1 MDTAAD
7 AARSSDS
14 SEGCSVGVT
23 QAEAAVSRV
32 EASGTQA
39 AAVAV
44 DASVVVVYSIAA
56 AVDSAVDR
64 TAVDRTVAAA
74 EQAVVRAVVDTAP
87 AMLHTAA
94 AAEAVDKGIVAVFS
108 ENYSAA
114 AAAAAEDLV
123 AEALTLDA
131 LDIQGPT
138 LAELS
143 AELLQADAARAAD
156 LADLADAAVVVSGAL
171 DAAWRGKPVAWF
183 ARSAVCCTD
192 DAVAVVVLAAVVDI
206 EACSVAAKEIC
217 QVSATRDT
225 QAVIFTTQVSRR
237 ATASTTQASAVVP
250 VIQEA
255 WQLDMA
261 AVEPVASSATAVDA
275 MEAETSATDMP
286 PMVASAK
293 PPVMAL
299 STIALALA
307 VQHATPVSRLLLTTQ
322 TLEQAATLLRTTL
335 TNQR

>member
-1 MDTAAD
+1 M
-7 AARSSDS
+7 
-14 SEGCSVGVT
+14 GVT

-32 EASGTQA
+32 EASGTHA

-143 AELLQADAARAAD
+143 AELLQADAARA
-156 LADLADAAVVVSGAL
+156 ADLADAAVVVSGAL

-299 STIALALA
+299 ATIALALA

>member
-156 LADLADAAVVVSGAL
+156 LADAAVVVSGAL

-299 STIALALA
+299 ATIALALA

>member
-1 MDTAAD
+1 M
-7 AARSSDS
+7 
-14 SEGCSVGVT
+14 GVT

-156 LADLADAAVVVSGAL
+156 LADAAVVVSGAL

-275 MEAETSATDMP
+275 MAAETSATDMP

-299 STIALALA
+299 ATIALALA

>member
-1 MDTAAD
+1 M
-7 AARSSDS
+7 
-14 SEGCSVGVT
+14 GVT

-32 EASGTQA
+32 EASGTHA

-138 LAELS
+138 LAELSAELS

-275 MEAETSATDMP
+275 MAAETSATDMP

-299 STIALALA
+299 ATIALALA

>member
-1 MDTAAD
+1 M
-7 AARSSDS
+7 
-14 SEGCSVGVT
+14 GVT

-94 AAEAVDKGIVAVFS
+94 AAAEAVDKGIVAVFS
-108 ENYSAA
+108 ENYSAAADSAA

-143 AELLQADAARAAD
+143 AELLQADAARA
-156 LADLADAAVVVSGAL
+156 ADLADAAVVVSGAL

-237 ATASTTQASAVVP
+237 ATASTTQASALVP

-299 STIALALA
+299 ATIALALA

>member
-1 MDTAAD
+1 M
-7 AARSSDS
+7 
-14 SEGCSVGVT
+14 GVT

-64 TAVDRTVAAA
+64 TVAAA

-94 AAEAVDKGIVAVFS
+94 AEAVDKGIVAVFS
-108 ENYSAA
+108 ENYSAAADSAA

-138 LAELS
+138 SAELS
-143 AELLQADAARAAD
+143 AELLQADAARA
-156 LADLADAAVVVSGAL
+156 ADLADAAVVVSGAL

-299 STIALALA
+299 ATMALATIALALA